1 MQGVTSGLPL
11 LLSQRA
17 AAKLLGVDRNTTL
30 RRLIASGVV
39 PLVLGKVPREA
50 LERVARGEV
59 SVPASP
65 LRHASPRPSSVG
77 DAIRALSV

>member
-1 MQGVTSGLPL
+1 MTLPL
-11 LLSQRA
+11 LLSQRQ

-30 RRLIASGVV
+30 RRLIAAGVV

-59 SVPASP
+59 TAPVARPRRPAA
-65 LRHASPRPSSVG
+65 RKPSSVG
-77 DAIRALSV
+77 ASIRAISI

>member
-1 MQGVTSGLPL
+1 MTLPL
-11 LLSQRA
+11 LLSQRQ

-50 LERVARGEV
+50 LERVARGEITA
-59 SVPASP
+59 PA
-65 LRHASPRPSSVG
+65 PRPRRSPPKPSSSVG
-77 DAIRALSV
+77 AAIRALSV